1 MISDHKKEK
10 DDKVDFAHI
19 TVLLSEAVDALLPE
33 RGGVFVDCTAG
44 GGGHSEAILKRLP
57 EGSRLISL
65 DRDDRAIQRCRE
77 RLAPYGEASTVV
89 KTNYS
94 EIGDV
99 LDELGIDKI
108 DGVLWDLGVSSV
120 QLDERERGFSYSQDA
135 PLDMRMDRSGGKTA
149 ADVVNTYSEAELC
162 RVIRDWGE
170 EKFFSR
176 IAAAIVARRAEK
188 PIETTLEL
196 SDIVTN
202 AIPAGARKKENQHPA
217 KRTFQAIRI
226 EVNDELTIIEPALR
240 TAVERLAKGGRA
252 AVITFH
258 SLEDRITKHTFK
270 DLENPCTCP
279 SSFPVCVC
287 NKKASVK
294 SVTRKPILPS
304 DEELEFNPRARSAKL
319 RVVEKL

>member
-1 MISDHKKEK
+1 ME
-10 DDKVDFAHI
+10 FAHI
-19 TVLLSEAVDALLPE
+19 TVLLNEAVDALLPE

-65 DRDDRAIQRCRE
+65 DRDDRAIERCRQ
-77 RLAPYGEASTVV
+77 RLGVYGEASTVV
-89 KTNYS
+89 KSNYS

-120 QLDERERGFSYSQDA
+120 QLDESERGFSYSHDA

-149 ADVVNTYSEAELC
+149 QDVVNGYSEEEL
-162 RVIRDWGE
+162 RRIIRDRGE
-170 EKFFSR
+170 EKFFMR
-176 IAAAIVARRAEK
+176 VAAAIVSARSEK

-196 SDIVTN
+196 SDIITN
-202 AIPAGARKKENQHPA
+202 AIPQGARKKENQHPA

-226 EVNDELTIIEPALR
+226 EVNDELTIIEPSLR
-240 TAVERLAKGGRA
+240 TAVERLREGGRA

-258 SLEDRITKHTFK
+258 SLEDRITKQTFK
-270 DLENPCTCP
+270 NLENPCTCP
-279 SSFPVCVC
+279 SDFPVCVC
-287 NKKASVK
+287 KKKPQVK
-294 SVTRKPILPS
+294 LITKKPIAPS
-304 DEELEFNPRARSAKL
+304 EAELEYNPRARSAKL
-319 RVVEKL
+319 RVCEKI